1 MINKSQ
7 QSGNKSAAALS
18 LATRISEQ
26 LMPQMS
32 QMEMGEMG
40 QVEEESMEQPQEQPD
55 PEEQEL
61 EGMMEERAET
71 DEFTA
76 KIDVLSQDVT
86 SVKEMLQQLINAKE

>member
-1 MINKSQ
+1 MPQIS

-32 QMEMGEMG
+32 QTEMGG